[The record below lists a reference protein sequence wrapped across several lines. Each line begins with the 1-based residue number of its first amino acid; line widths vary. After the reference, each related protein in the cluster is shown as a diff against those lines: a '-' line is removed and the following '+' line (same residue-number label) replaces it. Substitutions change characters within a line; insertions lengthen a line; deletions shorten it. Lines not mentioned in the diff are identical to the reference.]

1 MNYFKKKAIY
11 KISIGKFNVYSKKEV
26 IEAKEKEEKTKIK
39 KNKSIQKI
47 PKINLQFIHQPLK
60 KKFSEI
66 IENEQK
72 FKEFQ
77 ENESSLYIDEN
88 NIYIKD
94 IDFIKDNINYQGNFY
109 EIKEKLLSNFT
120 IKTNILFN
128 FTDIPR
134 NMILKKQ
141 I

>member
-1 MNYFKKKAIY
+1 M
-11 KISIGKFNVYSKKEV
+11 
-26 IEAKEKEEKTKIK
+26 K
-39 KNKSIQKI
+39 KNKSIQQR
-47 PKINLQFIHQPLK
+47 PKINLQSIHQPLK

-134 NMILKKQ
+134 NVDSDIQIICNYLYLLKQGKLNEQ
-141 I
+141 NIFVFDDFK